1 MMHTVPKTLRGASLG
16 KAHQWVRSITDSR
29 EYALENPSGESISLG
44 DLTNGTTTE
53 VRIVGSVKQ
62 NPAHPA
68 TFTSRRFGAN
78 RHTTNLTH
86 VLPEEV
92 QPALVSA
99 MVREHG
105 LFGAVQSLS
114 MLMAR
119 PLNAFTASSPM
130 AEELLRARFYDYKGG
145 ALPLR
150 NPTPPIGFG
159 RSFGGRLL
167 GEEVAETDAAMM
179 KYVKEAM
186 APAANVQGLA
196 TQGEMKNFVDSAFTP
211 YLLAAEANRRAI
223 EYIRQHILPVAK
235 ELKIRGKALQREFD
249 YMVKHMATD
258 PADFYNGKDFS
269 INAHPAFLFPG
280 FGVVILPPPVDP
292 KTLRKGDDAYFENEF
307 MIARVNDLFMNAGN
321 PPQYR
326 GGTFVRRTDKNEKA
340 LRPPRRMRPI
350 GPPPARPEKYAVD
363 FLGDYML
370 GGSQRGGDFNWD
382 FIKERAKKLDIGAIV
397 GAFDD
402 LAKAG
407 LVDATD
413 APLADDAGAYV
424 EAYQTLTSKQQADIL
439 QRGQAKFP
447 PVVWVMDLVGMRPR
461 PTDWPDSLVLAAMQ
475 VVAKYR
481 TNVGANAT
489 LDFNFNTNV
498 SGPETV
504 TVPVGGPG
512 AGVPPI
518 TITIADL
525 DKPDLVPGGKIETDI
540 AAAMAPI
547 VAAAGAGGGA
557 VPPSPYE
564 VYTAAIQQRLGN
576 LKFNNL
582 MMGGTNPVSMG
593 DVMLEAVSL
602 AITKYGYESSAEDI
616 RFVTALMVAS
626 LPEIQNASGTVSVTN
641 LARQLAQVAQTQG
654 ARNRGTVTRAINR
667 LTAPPAAG
675 APALTAVQRL
685 MALQALQ
692 TALQNLGGP

>member
-53 VRIVGSVKQ
+53 VRIIGSVKQ

-196 TQGEMKNFVDSAFTP
+196 TAGEVRNFVDSAFTP

-280 FGVVILPPPVDP
+280 FGVVVLPPPVDP
-292 KTLRKGDDAYFENEF
+292 KTLSKRDDAYFENEF

-340 LRPPRRMRPI
+340 LRPPRRMRPA
-350 GPPPARPEKYAVD
+350 GPQPARPEKYAVD

-489 LDFNFNTNV
+489 LDFDFGVNL
-498 SGPETV
+498 SGPMTV
-504 TVPVGGPG
+504 KVVGPT
-512 AGVPPI
+512 A
-518 TITIADL
+518 ADPKF
-525 DKPDLVPGGKIETDI
+525 DVNITDI
-540 AAAMAPI
+540 GNVDAAELAAIDAQVVAAYPPAGPAAAPHISALDI
-547 VAAAGAGGGA
+547 VLQALKERGEA
-557 VPPSPYE
+557 
-564 VYTAAIQQRLGN
+564 

-582 MMGGTNPVSMG
+582 MVGGANPVSMG

-616 RFVTALMVAS
+616 RFVTALMVSS

-641 LARQLAQVAQTQG
+641 LARQLAQVAYRQGRNNRQTVQ
-654 ARNRGTVTRAINR
+654 TAIN
-667 LTAPPAAG
+667 T
-675 APALTAVQRL
+675 LTAVPPAGGPSLTAIQRL
-685 MALQALQ
+685 MALQALS

>member
-16 KAHQWVRSITDSR
+16 KAHQWVRNITDSR

-196 TQGEMKNFVDSAFTP
+196 TAGEVRNFVDSAFTP

-280 FGVVILPPPVDP
+280 FGVVVLPPPVDP
-292 KTLRKGDDAYFENEF
+292 KTLSKRDDAYFENEF

-340 LRPPRRMRPI
+340 LRPPRRMRPA
-350 GPPPARPEKYAVD
+350 GPQPARPEKYAVD

-489 LDFNFNTNV
+489 LDFNFNADV

-504 TVPVGGPG
+504 TVPVGAAG
-512 AGVPPI
+512 AAVPPI

-525 DKPDLVPGGKIETDI
+525 AAPDLIPGGQVETDI
-540 AAAMAPI
+540 AAAMAALGG
-547 VAAAGAGGGA
+547 AAAVA
-557 VPPSPYE
+557 PPPPAFE
-564 VYTAAIQQRLGN
+564 AYTLAIQQRLRN
-576 LKFNNL
+576 MNFNNL

-616 RFVTALMVAS
+616 RFVTALMLKS
-626 LPEIQNASGTVSVTN
+626 LPQIQNASGTVSVTT
-641 LARQLAQVAQTQG
+641 LARRLARIAQSQG
-654 ARNRGTVTRAINR
+654 RANRQTVQTAINT
-667 LTAPPAAG
+667 LTALPPAG
-675 APALTAVQRL
+675 GPSLTAIQRL
-685 MALQALQ
+685 MALQALS

>member
-196 TQGEMKNFVDSAFTP
+196 TAGEVRNFVDSAFTP

-280 FGVVILPPPVDP
+280 FGVVVLPPPVDP
-292 KTLRKGDDAYFENEF
+292 KTLSKRDDAYFENEF

-340 LRPPRRMRPI
+340 LRPPRRMRPA
-350 GPPPARPEKYAVD
+350 GPQPARPEKYAVD

-489 LDFNFNTNV
+489 LDFNFNADV

-504 TVPVGGPG
+504 TVPVGAAG
-512 AGVPPI
+512 AAVPPI

-525 DKPDLVPGGKIETDI
+525 AAPDLIPGGQVETDI
-540 AAAMAPI
+540 AAAMAALGG
-547 VAAAGAGGGA
+547 AAAVA
-557 VPPSPYE
+557 PPPPAFE
-564 VYTAAIQQRLGN
+564 AYTLAIQQRLRN
-576 LKFNNL
+576 MNFNNL

-616 RFVTALMVAS
+616 RFVTALMLKS
-626 LPEIQNASGTVSVTN
+626 LPQIQNASGTVSVTT
-641 LARQLAQVAQTQG
+641 LARRLARIAQSQG
-654 ARNRGTVTRAINR
+654 RANRQTVQTAINT
-667 LTAPPAAG
+667 LTALPPAG
-675 APALTAVQRL
+675 GPSLTAIQRL
-685 MALQALQ
+685 MALQALS

>member
-196 TQGEMKNFVDSAFTP
+196 TAGEVRNFVDSAFTP

-280 FGVVILPPPVDP
+280 FGVVVLPPPVDP
-292 KTLRKGDDAYFENEF
+292 KTLSKRDDAYFENEF

-340 LRPPRRMRPI
+340 LRPPRRMRPA
-350 GPPPARPEKYAVD
+350 GPQPARPEKYAVD

-489 LDFNFNTNV
+489 LDFNFNADV

-504 TVPVGGPG
+504 TVPVGAAG
-512 AGVPPI
+512 AAVPPI

-525 DKPDLVPGGKIETDI
+525 AAPDLIPGGQVETDI
-540 AAAMAPI
+540 AAAMAALGG
-547 VAAAGAGGGA
+547 AAAVA
-557 VPPSPYE
+557 PPPPAFE
-564 VYTAAIQQRLGN
+564 AYTLAIQQRLRN
-576 LKFNNL
+576 MNFNNL

-602 AITKYGYESSAEDI
+602 AITKYGYEASAEDI
-616 RFVTALMVAS
+616 RFVTALMLKS
-626 LPEIQNASGTVSVTN
+626 LPQIQNASGTVSVTT
-641 LARQLAQVAQTQG
+641 LARRLARIAQSQG
-654 ARNRGTVTRAINR
+654 RANRQTVQTAINT
-667 LTAPPAAG
+667 LTALPPAG
-675 APALTAVQRL
+675 GPSLTAIQRL
-685 MALQALQ
+685 MALQALS

>member
-1 MMHTVPKTLRGASLG
+1 MMHTVPKALRGASLG

-196 TQGEMKNFVDSAFTP
+196 TAGEVRNFVDSAFTP

-280 FGVVILPPPVDP
+280 FGVVVLPPPVDP
-292 KTLRKGDDAYFENEF
+292 KTLSKRDDAYFENEF

-340 LRPPRRMRPI
+340 LRPPRRMRPA
-350 GPPPARPEKYAVD
+350 GPQPARPEKYAVD

-489 LDFNFNTNV
+489 LDFNFNADV

-504 TVPVGGPG
+504 TVPVGAAG
-512 AGVPPI
+512 AAVPPI

-525 DKPDLVPGGKIETDI
+525 AAPDLIPGGQVETDI
-540 AAAMAPI
+540 AAAMAALGG
-547 VAAAGAGGGA
+547 AAAVA
-557 VPPSPYE
+557 PPPPAFE
-564 VYTAAIQQRLGN
+564 AYTLAIQQRLRN
-576 LKFNNL
+576 MNFNNL

-616 RFVTALMVAS
+616 RFVTALMLKS
-626 LPEIQNASGTVSVTN
+626 LPQIQNASGTVSVTT
-641 LARQLAQVAQTQG
+641 LARRLARIAQSQG
-654 ARNRGTVTRAINR
+654 RANRQTVQTAINT
-667 LTAPPAAG
+667 LTALPPAG
-675 APALTAVQRL
+675 GPSLTAIQRL
-685 MALQALQ
+685 MALQALS